1 MAAQVASPLES
12 ANRDLIAPASGT
24 QARNGLLGWGTVICA
39 AAVVAWCA
47 WRGPPALPV
56 ATATLFIAL
65 LAWLQRAGLVRL
77 CGPVLGYDLVR
88 TARRKQFILLR
99 CFYGVFLLVAFFL
112 VYASWAFERDASL
125 HDLFSPAAL
134 DAKRLADFASS
145 FFLAFLAIQFL
156 AACALTPIYTAGA
169 IPEDRACRTLEFLL
183 ATDLRSREIVLSLL
197 LSRLANLGLVILTG
211 LPVLSLLELLGGV
224 DPALV
229 LVGFAVTGLTMLSLA
244 SLSILVS
251 VYARQPRQAISWT
264 FGWATAYLATAGLC
278 WLLLLPSVR
287 WATWPS
293 TDTWTSPVTVTDAV
307 NWVNAGNPISHAI
320 LLWQG
325 IGPMTPLGALLP
337 RALLHYA
344 LFHGVLSVVCLAW
357 ATARLRA
364 EVLRERPV
372 TVQTLVGPRRRRRP
386 KVGKRPLLWKE
397 LFVDSSSELGRR
409 GQLIV
414 ATVILATFI
423 PELALV
429 CYQGNKQWVFSNYP
443 ELLNGWV
450 RIAGSFVGCVM
461 LGLVATRA
469 AGSVAGERDGQ
480 TLDSLLGTPAG
491 GEGILLAKWLGSI
504 AGPRRG
510 WLWLALIWLVGIAT
524 GTLCWWCVP
533 LFVAAWLFV
542 AGFLAALGLWFSM
555 TTRTAQRAL
564 LGTLLAAG
572 AFCAG
577 HWLVWMF
584 VIPLIS
590 GLTGSGSALGW
601 LTEFQALGMT
611 PPLTLAFLAYPTQ
624 AVGDWTWAD
633 WQWTLVPLFRG
644 ALFWAIGAAVFGTLA
659 ALRFRAAYGVS
670 ALPAPGT
677 GSGGHA
683 PNTSTPRPNPPPQGG
698 RERARHGKWKSSLAQ
713 AGVIGAGV
721 AVFWLGWRV
730 TEGGSSA
737 ASLAAAVAE
746 ADRLDLRWRLEEL
759 EADRRVVPEEENS
772 AFQVPLIPD
781 ERGRWMRRWYPGMQ
795 WPTPELEEALRDL
808 SLDVALNEKQ
818 YRLLKSNLDAVQPAL
833 AQARQL
839 VNFPYGRYPL
849 THSKDGLSTLLPH
862 AQRNRAIAN
871 LLSYDALCRTHE
883 GDIDGALASC
893 QACVNAGRSLGDE
906 PFFVCQLIRMA
917 CRGMA
922 LERAER
928 ALAHGEPSEEALARF
943 QHALDDEEREPL
955 FLCGCRGERADL
967 DRLCSALESGDVPP
981 WRFLQNFYWESNST
995 PRWMD
1000 RIMAYIG
1007 ISTRA
1012 QHAALLRFCNE
1023 MVETAKLAPERQEN
1037 AMADLTTRAARL
1049 PSAARSLVV
1058 GSRGLFAVRMARS
1071 WRFRTAQI
1079 RCAIAMLAMERYRR
1093 GCGHWPQSLEA
1104 LVPAQLKVVPL
1115 DPYDGKPLRY
1125 RQLDDGILIYAIGP
1139 DLKDDGGRFAANQRT
1154 APWTSKPSEVQGLDI
1169 GVRLWDV
1176 KHRHQPP
1183 KPAAR

>member
-1 MAAQVASPLES
+1 MAVQVPTLPES
-12 ANRDLIAPASGT
+12 TNRGQAVGKGET
-24 QARNGLLGWGTVICA
+24 QARNELLAWTGLLCA
-39 AAVVAWCA
+39 ASVVVWTA

-56 ATATLFIAL
+56 ATATLLVGL

-156 AACALTPIYTAGA
+156 AACLLTPIYTAGA

-251 VYARQPRQAISWT
+251 VYARHPRQAISWT
-264 FGWATAYLATAGLC
+264 FGWAAAYLVAAGLG
-278 WLLLLPSVR
+278 WLLLLPSVG

-293 TDTWTSPVTVTDAV
+293 TETWTSPVTVTDVV
-307 NWVNAGNPISHAI
+307 NWFNAGNPVSHAI

-325 IGPMTPLGALLP
+325 IGPMTPLEALLP
-337 RALLHYA
+337 RALLQYA

-357 ATARLRA
+357 ATGCLRA

-386 KVGKRPLLWKE
+386 KVGRRPLLWKE
-397 LFVDSSSELGRR
+397 LFVESGAELGRR

-414 ATVILATFI
+414 GGVVLATFV

-429 CYQGNKQWVFSNYP
+429 CYRGSQQWVFANYP

-450 RIAGSFVGCVM
+450 RVAGSFVGCVM

-469 AGSVAGERDGQ
+469 AGSVAGERDRQ
-480 TLDSLLGTPAG
+480 TLDSLLATPAG
-491 GEGILLAKWLGSI
+491 ADGILLAKWLGSI
-504 AGPRRG
+504 AGSRRG
-510 WLWLALIWLVGIAT
+510 WLWLALIWLIGIAT

-533 LFVAAWLFV
+533 LFVAAWLLV
-542 AGFLAALGLWFSM
+542 AGFLAALGLWFSVA
-555 TTRTAQRAL
+555 TRTAQRAL

-577 HWLVWMF
+577 HWLVWML

-590 GLTGSGSALGW
+590 GLTGSGSAFGW
-601 LTEFQALGMT
+601 LTEFQALGIT

-633 WQWTLVPLFRG
+633 WEWTLVPLFRG
-644 ALFWAIGAAVFGTLA
+644 ALFWAIGTVVFGTLA
-659 ALRFRAAYGVS
+659 VIRFRETYGNSRVEVS
-670 ALPAPGT
+670 RRIRKGRST
-677 GSGGHA
+677 GLLV
-683 PNTSTPRPNPPPQGG
+683 RF
-698 RERARHGKWKSSLAQ
+698 
-713 AGVIGAGV
+713 GVIGAGV

-746 ADRLDLRWRLEEL
+746 ADRLDPRWRLEEL

-781 ERGRWMRRWYPGMQ
+781 ERGWRTRRWYPGMQ

-808 SLDVALNEKQ
+808 SLDVRLNEKQ
-818 YRLLKSNLDAVQPAL
+818 YRLLKADLDAVRPAL
-833 AQARQL
+833 MQARRL

-849 THSKDGLSTLLPH
+849 THSKDGISTLLPH
-862 AQRNRAIAN
+862 AQRNRSIAN
-871 LLSYDALCRTHE
+871 LLSYDALRRTHE
-883 GDIDGALASC
+883 GDVDGALASC
-893 QACVNAGRSLGDE
+893 QACVNVGKSLGDE
-906 PFFVCQLIRMA
+906 PFFVCQLIRMG
-917 CRGMA
+917 CRRMA

-928 ALAHGEPSEEALARF
+928 ALAQGEPSEEALAKL
-943 QHALDDEEREPL
+943 QHALEDEEREPL
-955 FLCGCRGERADL
+955 FLRGCRGERATL
-967 DRLCSALESGDVPP
+967 DRFLAALESGDVPL
-981 WRFLQNFYWESNST
+981 WRYLQSYYYWEADNPS
-995 PRWMD
+995 WVD
-1000 RIMAYIG
+1000 RALAYAG

-1012 QHAALLRFCNE
+1012 QRAGLLRICNE
-1023 MVETAKLAPERQEN
+1023 MVEMSKLPPEKQEE
-1037 AMADLTTRAARL
+1037 AIGDLTARAAGLSTVTRRL
-1049 PSAARSLVV
+1049 VLSN
-1058 GSRGLFAVRMARS
+1058 RGEFRALRIARS

-1079 RCAIAMLAMERYRR
+1079 RCVIAMLAVERSRR
-1093 GCGHWPQSLEA
+1093 RNGRWPQSLDV
-1104 LVPAQLKVVPL
+1104 LVPAQLQVVPL

-1125 RQLDDGILIYAIGP
+1125 RPLADGVLIYAIGP
-1139 DLKDDGGRFAANQRT
+1139 DRKDDGGRFASNEPKALS
-1154 APWTSKPSEVQGLDI
+1154 WLYKPSDWEGWDI

-1176 KHRHQPP
+1176 EHRRRSP
-1183 KPAAR
+1183 KEAAP